1 MSLAI
6 TIVAIIVL
14 ASVFIVTMSDMPSE
28 AMYTRFVQEVTN
40 VESAIYEYRLQNA
53 KYGDSEEKVNAGF
66 EKVMLFNAP
75 ADFMSF
81 DKNDGVTTG
90 YLINLATISYTN
102 AEFGQ
107 GYATTEKTFT
117 FEQDDVYVYDA
128 TGSVFYVKGIN
139 YKKTRIY
146 SLANASSLNEDSTVD
161 GPIISNIVV
170 TSGEMENP
178 DGTFSKTNAKA
189 KILVSAFPRNDGA
202 LTVVVRNNVAEKVD
216 ESTGTYATQVLRNGT
231 YSVIVTEEG
240 GGRTV
245 TQVTVTGIQE
255 SVEPPTNLSMRIND
269 GATTTQIQKVTIDLR
284 ADGAIWMMI
293 TKDKPEKPDSRDSG
307 WQRYQERFDYELG
320 NTEGKVTLYAWFK
333 DDLYN
338 VADTIVQASI
348 IYDGTPPTTAAPTLT
363 QSGPY
368 IIVGSNQT
376 DRQTKQDV
384 LLANTEY
391 GFAEYDGTNV
401 GEFVW
406 GKNSVVTVPKN
417 KQLYVFATR
426 TKDEAGNTSTSEYAE
441 LYINYD
447 FIIEFRLE
455 EYGEVYATMTA
466 NAGEV
471 ATLPSDIPTKL
482 GYNFAGWSSLPNQI
496 TGIPAGGSYLAADD
510 GIMVKKL
517 YAAWAPR
524 TDIPYTVKHY
534 VEKLDIAGQYE
545 LRLEE
550 KLEGTTGNDV
560 YAVAKNTGEFE
571 GLIENTVHSNRLVMA
586 KIQVDG
592 STVLSIYYTRQKFNL
607 TVTAENG
614 SATGTTLEVPVETL
628 IKISNTSDE
637 GYQFGRWTIEGEP
650 DNSEYYKNF
659 VNNNGVL
666 ESYATFKMLGHDTVL
681 VAKNIAKI
689 YNIEYHLDGGTVEKE
704 NPTTYSRETEAFTLN
719 NPVKI
724 GYNFVGWQGTGVA
737 GTELNVTIDQ
747 TKIPIMSDRVYY
759 AVYEPLPE
767 LLTLE
772 ADPYTPTNDVVRV
785 KVSCMD
791 PELLI
796 QYKIGELGTW
806 ENYTTIISVDENTT
820 VYARALRNGLKIDE
834 DQMVI
839 ANIDRQKP
847 VITTLAVSENWE
859 PGTRLRIKIVAT
871 DDVGMGKYVITNSS
885 VEPNDVEFAESDE
898 PVIVDNGINY
908 AWAQDLAGNVTSKP
922 FYVWDIGETENRKMY
937 AILIEE
943 KQLIISGSGTTKNYT
958 SENEV
963 PYTLYKDSIESVRID
978 KGVTTIG
985 NYVMS
990 NLRNMKTLNIG
1001 PTLTTFKE
1009 NSLMYSNN
1017 YTAITIDSKN
1027 TSFSYENYT
1036 LYDKAKSHIYMH
1048 STKDVEQFF
1057 TIKES
1062 VLSIGNYA
1070 FYDNDK
1076 LLKITANSNASL
1088 GNSALEN
1095 MDNLFEITGM
1105 IGGTSLGNR
1114 AFADCRKLETLSVST
1129 TLETIGTEAFLN
1141 TASLEK
1147 ISLPKTVTTV
1157 GREDLTSSGV
1167 FRNIGIYTVEG
1178 IGTVE
1183 YYQSARNMRN
1193 YAIKYSDEANF
1204 VMIDDVSPAL
1214 NSLKITSPATGTYA
1228 QGTKVEFTA
1237 EYDEELST
1245 SHADGIPTL
1254 VIKVGDG
1261 TNKTITTS
1269 EYKGSTI
1276 VYTYTIESDDS
1287 GVISLISY
1295 AGKVYDLLNNATT
1308 ITSATLT
1315 GNVIT
1320 VDTVI
1325 KLEDGNVTTYYIKL
1339 QDAIN
1344 AAKSRPET
1352 ASKITVLKDLTE
1364 SVQITSDKYLDI
1376 DMNGK
1381 VLTGESGKETVRNQG
1396 RVTIRNN
1403 GKITSDAIVISNQSG
1418 AVIALDAMT
1427 INSSSTE
1434 NPAVSI
1440 AGGAT
1445 FEANASSIMGAYI
1458 AVENSGQSTITAT
1471 TIKSNSREA
1480 IINNKDSVLT
1490 ITESEVTATLDS
1502 EDMATVIIVEGA
1514 TAMVEETTISTST
1527 GTAIRNAGDLGIK
1540 GTSLITGL
1548 TALKNTGETRIET
1561 ATLSNSGAAYS
1572 TVINDG
1578 KLELHSGIIVSGQA
1592 NALTNSSDVLMK
1604 GGTITSESPTENTI
1618 ENAITAKFEI
1628 TGGNVYSKDN
1638 TAIANVG
1645 TLVISGTPTIT
1656 SEGNDTI
1663 TNTVSGTINMS
1674 GGTIEQLN
1682 KDSAAIR
1689 NEKTLNI
1696 AGGKITSNGRYGIIT
1711 DEVSTLSID
1720 GIEII
1725 GSTDGETA
1733 AIHNKSVNEV
1743 KVIGATIDVTS
1754 TAENAYGIYNDS
1766 PKGKLIFRDGTVKA
1780 TATHAEGIAVYNR
1793 EGNFTFGNSADAI
1806 VVKTPV
1812 ADGSEYGYYAESG
1825 ELDFYD
1831 GKIIGDEGKSI
1842 YGTVNR
1848 RPESSYVSK
1857 TAANGRETALLIV
1870 DTIKPSVTLGID
1882 YAVWRNEELTLTGR
1896 ATDYAAGIKAFA
1908 FTKTNAEPET
1918 EEWNYLTTPVQ
1929 ELEREL
1935 KVSEYSDF
1943 YFHVIDEA
1951 GNYAISN
1958 VVTALFDNVPPT
1970 IESIMQNP
1978 VSDTWTKGP
1987 ATVTVTAKDEVSK
2000 INRFEITTTY
2010 RHEQAAGSYTE
2021 ITPVSSFNRTFTSNN
2036 QRWHIYIKDQAGNVA
2051 YADWEVSNI
2060 DSIEPSITLEL
2071 VRYESTA
2078 AYVKVTVEDSESGVA
2093 DLYVNGVKQSNFT
2106 INTDTKKEMT
2116 YAIENSGIYTFKA
2129 TDKVGNEGIKDV
2141 PVYAISYD
2149 KNGGDGVVA
2158 SQIKVEGMNL
2168 QVADNGFTREGY
2180 SFMHWNT
2187 KPDGT
2192 GDTYPIG
2199 SMYTKD
2205 ESVMMYAI
2213 WKDITAPE
2221 FVDVKTAAT
2230 WTPGSNVQLEIV
2242 STDNLAVTKYQIT
2255 TTNTAPTTWETS
2267 PIIEVNTT
2275 ATDLYAWISD
2285 DAGNVTSTAFK
2296 LYDISSST
2304 SPKSVVAILKDITK
2318 NYLILSIE
2326 GKGATK
2332 DFDETSIPWLGESTR
2347 VKEANIAAGVTKIG
2361 KYVLSNLSG
2370 VEKIIIT
2377 STVVSIDIRAFVH
2390 TNNFNE
2396 IVVEGNNFAY
2406 VDGVLYDGLKQTLYI
2421 STTKNANTALTTP
2434 DGLLEIAPYAFE
2446 ESKFE
2451 TIQIFGNIDIPEG
2464 AFKNATSLKE
2474 IISNNGIGGKSIG
2487 MGAFEGCLS
2496 LEEIDLS
2503 KELEL
2508 LGDRAF
2514 YDARMLDSIIISK
2527 YITSLGGETIFV
2539 NIGAN
2544 AVTNNVY
2551 YYESNALMSEYATT
2565 FSTQATF
2572 IPIDDVKPTITS
2584 VIINDG
2590 AEYTKTPVVT
2600 LDITAWD
2607 NHEEKYLYITEDS
2620 KYIPTGIE
2628 LGWIPFN
2635 AEQEYEFEAGNGV
2648 KNVYVWVKD
2657 AEDNVSDNYATDS
2670 IILVQY
2676 DFELH
2681 GSEDIVQYVDT
2692 TGKDYFIYREKG
2704 FDIDGEGITV
2714 NVEGTVNHKATGTYE
2729 IKHHIMFETTLIE
2742 TITRTVDII
2751 PNTWNST
2758 VYTDG
2763 NYKFV
2768 THNNGYAK
2776 IIGINAL
2783 TGFTEIDFP
2792 ETVSNGGTSY
2802 KVIDFGDGTNS
2813 VLPANTDIT
2822 KIVLSEGTINVS
2834 KNAFNKSYALCELE
2848 YSDALMSISEYAF
2861 ANSHATYEEVL
2872 INDNVR
2878 IVKSNAF
2885 ENTKISNIVIEGGV
2899 YEIQEHAF
2907 KASNSG
2913 SAESELN
2920 IPASVKVIGR
2930 EAFYGVDLNRISV
2943 DSANTVYK
2951 EIYNQFLVDI
2961 AGEQLLKYVTGNSA
2975 KEVVIPEGITKI
2987 CYGAFAESNNVQK
3000 VTFNGTETVIME
3012 NAFRD
3017 AAKLKTIE
3025 NYEKVEDVQKY
3036 AFANTA
3042 IEEFD
3047 ISENLKTIGEYAFYN
3062 AKLKTASVREN
3073 VTSIGSQAFGNMST
3087 FTSAVFEGVPTIAG
3101 DTFKGSANM
3110 KHILAL
3116 DLNTII
3122 PVTGTLEVEANVI
3135 VYVLMPEENY
3145 EKHATWGVLGVD
3157 RIRPIAEIV
3166 GDKEMTL
3173 EYDSIYNEQGIKLF
3187 GEHLPTGEG
3196 QSSYIEE
3203 FKATKESNL
3212 DVAILGDYT
3221 ITYTIH
3227 YKDEEVLEIERI
3239 IHIVDTTPPEI
3250 LSVVISDS
3258 WAPGNTLE
3266 LAVDAEDGY
3275 DDKQEL
3281 QYAIA
3286 DVNMGGREGML
3297 TWVSNP
3303 NLPIA
3308 GTTNYIYVKDKSN
3321 NIANTLVYAWDISKN
3336 TDKKVYAYYNN
3347 ESILEVEGYGETL
3360 EITNVGETPW
3370 NAYNSKIKTLQ
3381 VNEGTT
3387 HLGKQ
3392 IVSGLEAVEKI
3403 TLPKTLTTIA
3413 LDAFA
3418 KTNNFSEITIASD
3431 NEIFKVLN
3439 LYTLIDVNETTIYAH
3454 SRRDTN
3460 ATYTVPN
3467 TVTTVAPFAFYR
3479 NDNLTNVHIITSFD
3493 VGESAFE
3500 NCTNLETI
3508 EGAEIGVN
3516 YIGSN
3521 AFKGCYALGD
3531 ITIQKTVTEIGT
3543 EMFVNV
3549 PGPVSYYASC
3559 KIVKAYAKANPD
3571 ETEWILIDDVPPT
3584 TDAPTL
3590 KASSSTIVATL
3601 NQYDEDTALTVVQYN
3616 IRLATGDYDNTKWQ
3630 EASYFLNLQAST
3642 GYYVKTKVTDSN
3654 YNTSESEETYIVT
3667 EAVPDDIQIYAMPVT
3682 PTNQAVTVVI
3692 EWPENEIEALYGD
3705 EWPEEV
3711 DVERQVGTQLS
3722 GEALPNWKE
3731 VIGTATEDPNKS
3743 STEVIVED
3751 YGTTVY
3757 ARLFDGTN
3765 YTAKNISLTVLNID
3779 KVPPQGTVI
3788 INSNDIETLT
3798 EEVELTLVATDDR
3811 SDTQGGVK
3819 MGVKYYYATEEEN
3832 PDLTNATWQV
3842 YTEGVTKYNYT
3853 LEKAETASR
3862 VAKVNVWYKDAA
3874 GNISEKTSDTIILIA
3889 GSVRLKEGTETTY
3902 YYKLKDAAEKAS
3914 KENPTDP
3921 SRITLLRNIQQEG
3934 TVTFVEGQNII
3945 LEMNGL
3951 AITQTSN
3958 ESVTALENHGVLAI
3972 RNAQGKVDS
3981 NIVVTTTTGDAVGI
3995 YNTGLLDVD
4004 DVTIDVTA
4012 PTGTATAIH
4021 NKNIK

>member
-1 MSLAI
+1 
-6 TIVAIIVL
+6 
-14 ASVFIVTMSDMPSE
+14 MSDLPTE

-81 DKNDGVTTG
+81 DKGDGVTTG

-107 GYATTEKTFT
+107 GYETTEKTFT
-117 FEQDDVYVYDA
+117 FDQDDVYVYDA
-128 TGSVFYVKGIN
+128 TGSVYYVKGIE
-139 YKKTRIY
+139 YKKTRVY

-170 TSGEMENP
+170 TSGEIENP
-178 DGTFSKTNAKA
+178 DGTTSKTNAKA
-189 KILVSAFPRNDGA
+189 KILVSAFPRNDGV

-231 YSVIVTEEG
+231 YSIIVTEEG

-255 SVEPPTNLSMRIND
+255 SVEPPKNLSMRIND
-269 GATTTQIQKVTIDLR
+269 GAATTQIQRVTIDLR
-284 ADGAIWMMI
+284 ADGATWMMI
-293 TKDKPEKPDSRDSG
+293 TKEPNKPSSRDSK

-333 DDLYN
+333 DDLNN

-348 IYDGTPPTTAAPTLT
+348 IYDGTPPTTNQPTLT

-368 IIVGSNQT
+368 IIIGSNQT
-376 DRQTKQDV
+376 DRQTKTEI

-391 GFAEYDGTNV
+391 GFAEYDGTNA

-455 EYGEVYATMTA
+455 EFGEVYATMTA

-482 GYNFAGWSSLPNQI
+482 GYHFAGWSEQPNQVA
-496 TGIPAGGSYLAADD
+496 GIPAGGSYLAADD
-510 GIMVKKL
+510 GVMIKKL

-534 VEKLDIAGQYE
+534 VEKLDIAGQYD

-571 GLIENTVHSNRLVMA
+571 GLIENTSHPNRLVMA

-607 TVTAENG
+607 TVTAEHG
-614 SATGTTLEVPVETL
+614 SATGTTLEIPVETL
-628 IKISNTSDE
+628 VKISNTPDE
-637 GYQFGRWTIEGEP
+637 GYQFDRWTIENEP
-650 DNSEYYKNF
+650 DGSDYYKNF

-681 VAKNIAKI
+681 IAKNIAKL
-689 YNIEYHLDGGTVEKE
+689 YNIEYHLDGGAVEKE
-704 NPTTYSRETEAFTLN
+704 NPVTYSRETEAFTLN
-719 NPVKI
+719 NPVKT
-724 GYNFVGWQGTGVA
+724 GYNFVGWQGTGIA
-737 GTELNVTIDQ
+737 GTEPNVTIDV

-767 LLTLE
+767 LLTME
-772 ADPYTPTNDVVRV
+772 ADPYVPTNDVVRV

-796 QYKIGELGTW
+796 QYKVGNLGTW
-806 ENYTTIISVDENTT
+806 ENYTATINVDENTT

-834 DQMVI
+834 EQIVI
-839 ANIDRQKP
+839 ANIDREKP
-847 VITTLAVSENWE
+847 VITTLMVSENWE
-859 PGTRLRIKIVAT
+859 PGTRLKIRIVAT
-871 DDVGMGKYVITNSS
+871 DDVGMGKYIITNSN
-885 VEPNDVEFAESDE
+885 VEPADSAFSESDE

-908 AWAQDLAGNVTSKP
+908 AWAQDLAGNVTSKA
-922 FYVWDIGETENRKMY
+922 FFVWDIGETENRRMY

-943 KQLIISGSGTTKNYT
+943 TYLIISGSGTTKSYS

-963 PYTLYKDSIESVRID
+963 PYTLYKDKIETVRID

-985 NYVMS
+985 NYAMS

-1001 PTLTTFKE
+1001 PTLTTFE
-1009 NSLMYSNN
+1009 DNALMYSNN
-1017 YTAITIDSKN
+1017 YNIITIDAKN
-1027 TSFSYENYT
+1027 TSFSYEDFT
-1036 LYDKAKSHIYMH
+1036 LYDKSKSHIYMH
-1048 STKDVEQFF
+1048 STKDAAQFF
-1057 TIKES
+1057 TIENT
-1062 VLSIGNYA
+1062 VTSIGNYA

-1076 LLKITANSNASL
+1076 ILKITANSNASL

-1105 IGGTSLGNR
+1105 IGGTSIGNR
-1114 AFADCRKLETLSVST
+1114 AFADCRKLETMSVST
-1129 TLETIGTEAFLN
+1129 VLETIGTEAFLN

-1147 ISLPKTVTTV
+1147 ISLPKTVTLV
-1157 GREDLTSSGV
+1157 GKEDLSSSGV
-1167 FRNIGIYTVEG
+1167 FKNIGIYTVEG
-1178 IGTVE
+1178 KGTVE
-1183 YYQSARNMRN
+1183 YYQSARKMRN
-1193 YAIKYSDEANF
+1193 YALAYSDEANF

-1214 NSLKITSPATGTYA
+1214 NALKITSPVTGTYA
-1228 QGTKVEFTA
+1228 QGTKVEITA

-1245 SHADGIPTL
+1245 SHADGKPTL
-1254 VIKVGDG
+1254 VIKVGNG
-1261 TNKTITTS
+1261 TSKTVTTS
-1269 EYKGSTI
+1269 EYKGNTI
-1276 VYTYTIESDDS
+1276 VYTYTIEADDV

-1295 AGKVYDLLNNATT
+1295 TGKVYDLLNNVTT

-1315 GNVIT
+1315 GNTIT

-1325 KLEDGNVTTYYIKL
+1325 RLEEGSVTTYYIKL

-1352 ASKITVLKDLTE
+1352 PSKITVLRDLTE
-1364 SVQITSDKYLDI
+1364 SVQILSDKYLDI
-1376 DMNGK
+1376 NMNGK
-1381 VLTGESGKETVRNQG
+1381 VLTGESDRETIRNQG
-1396 RVTIRNN
+1396 KVTIRNN
-1403 GKITSDAIVISNQSG
+1403 GKITSDTIVLANQSG
-1418 AVIALDAMT
+1418 ASLALEGMT
-1427 INSSSTE
+1427 INSSSVE
-1434 NPAVSI
+1434 NPAVVV

-1445 FEANASSIMGAYI
+1445 FEVETSSIMGAYRTI
-1458 AVENSGQSTITAT
+1458 ENSGQTTIRST
-1471 TIKSNSREA
+1471 TIKSTAQEA
-1480 IINNKDSVLT
+1480 IFNNKDSVLN
-1490 ITESEVTATLDS
+1490 IIESEVTATLDNEELSAIVVS
-1502 EDMATVIIVEGA
+1502 EGATVI
-1514 TAMVEETTISTST
+1514 VEETTISTQN
-1527 GTAIRNAGDLGIK
+1527 GIALRNAGNLEIK
-1540 GTSLITGL
+1540 GTSLLTGL
-1548 TALKNTGETRIET
+1548 TALKNTGDARIDT
-1561 ATLSNSGAAYS
+1561 ATLSNSTAAYP

-1578 KLELHSGIIVSGQA
+1578 KVEINSGMIVSGLS
-1592 NALTNSSDVLMK
+1592 NAIVNSSDLLIK
-1604 GGTITSESPTENTI
+1604 GGSITSESVTENTI
-1618 ENAITAKFEI
+1618 ENTLTAKTEI
-1628 TGGNVYSKDN
+1628 TGGTIYSKN
-1638 TAIANVG
+1638 TTAIANEG
-1645 TLVISGTPTIT
+1645 TLAISGSATIT

-1663 TNTVSGTINMS
+1663 TNKVAGIINMS

-1682 KDSAAIR
+1682 IDGAAIR

-1696 AGGKITSNGRYGIIT
+1696 TDGKITSNGRYGIIT
-1711 DEVSTLSID
+1711 EEVSNLSID
-1720 GIEII
+1720 SLEIT
-1725 GSTDGETA
+1725 GTTDGDTSG
-1733 AIHNKSVNEV
+1733 IHNKSVNEV
-1743 KVIGATIDVTS
+1743 KITGSTINVVAT
-1754 TAENAYGIYNDS
+1754 AGNAYGIYNDS
-1766 PKGKLIFRDGTVKA
+1766 PRANLIFRDSTVKA
-1780 TATHAEGIAVYNR
+1780 ESPYAQGFAVYNR
-1793 EGNFTFGNSADAI
+1793 DGKFTLGNSADTI
-1806 VVKTPV
+1806 VVRTPV
-1812 ADGSEYGYYAESG
+1812 AEGSEYGYYAESG
-1825 ELDFYD
+1825 EFAFYD
-1831 GKIIGDEGKSI
+1831 GKVIGDEGKSI
-1842 YGTVNR
+1842 YGTVNT
-1848 RPESSYVSK
+1848 RPESSYVNK
-1857 TAANGRETALLIV
+1857 TSAGGRETALLIV
-1870 DTIKPSVTLGID
+1870 DTIKPSVSLRID
-1882 YAVWRNEELTLTGR
+1882 YSTWRNEALTLTGR
-1896 ATDYAAGIKAFA
+1896 ATDYSAGIKAYA
-1908 FTKTNAEPET
+1908 FTKTNAEPEA
-1918 EEWNYLTTPVQ
+1918 ENWNYLTTPVQ

-1935 KVSEYSDF
+1935 RVSEYSDF

-1958 VVTALFDNVPPT
+1958 VITALFDNVPPR
-1970 IESIMQNP
+1970 IESIIQNP
-1978 VSDTWTKGP
+1978 VSETWTKGP

-2000 INRFEITTTY
+2000 INLFEITTIY
-2010 RHEQAAGSYTE
+2010 RHEQAAGNYTE

-2036 QRWHIYIKDQAGNVA
+2036 QRWHIYIKDQAGNVT
-2051 YADWEVSNI
+2051 YAEWEVSNI
-2060 DSIEPSITLEL
+2060 DSNAPTITLEL
-2071 VRYESTA
+2071 VEYESTA
-2078 AYVKVTVEDSESGVA
+2078 AYVKVTAEDFESGVA

-2106 INTDTKKEMT
+2106 VNTDGKKEMT

-2129 TDKVGNEGIKDV
+2129 TDKVGNEAIKDV

-2192 GDTYPIG
+2192 GDTYPLG

-2213 WKDITAPE
+2213 WKDITNPE
-2221 FVDVKTAAT
+2221 FVDIKTAAS

-2242 STDNLAVTKYQIT
+2242 ATDNLAVTKYQIT
-2255 TTNTAPTTWETS
+2255 TTNTTPTTWETS
-2267 PIIEVNTT
+2267 PIIEVSTT
-2275 ATDLYAWISD
+2275 ETNLYAWIAD
-2285 DAGNVTSTAFK
+2285 DAGNTASMAFK
-2296 LYDISSST
+2296 MYDIST
-2304 SPKSVVAILKDITK
+2304 NTNPKSVVAITKDITK
-2318 NYLILSIE
+2318 NRLILSIE

-2332 DFDETSIPWLGESTR
+2332 DFDEASVPWLIESTR
-2347 VKEANIAAGVTKIG
+2347 IKEANISAGVTKIG
-2361 KYVLSNLSG
+2361 KYVLSNLNS

-2377 STVVSIDIRAFVH
+2377 STVVSIDKTAFVH
-2390 TNNFNE
+2390 TNNFDE
-2396 IVVEGNNFAY
+2396 IVVEGNNFAFIE
-2406 VDGVLYDGLKQTLYI
+2406 GVFYDGLKQLLYI
-2421 STTKNANTALTTP
+2421 STTKNTNKELTTP
-2434 DGLLEIAPYAFE
+2434 EGLLEIAPYAFE
-2446 ESKFE
+2446 ESNLEKV
-2451 TIQIFGNIDIPEG
+2451 QIFNNIDIPEG

-2503 KELEL
+2503 KDLEL

-2514 YDARMLDSIIISK
+2514 YDARMLDSIIVGK
-2527 YITSLGGETIFV
+2527 KITSLGGETIFV

-2551 YYESNALMSEYATT
+2551 YYESNALMSEYAAR
-2565 FSTQATF
+2565 FNTQATF

-2584 VIINDG
+2584 VLINNG

-2600 LDITAWD
+2600 LDIVASD

-2620 KYIPTGIE
+2620 KYVPTGIE

-2648 KNVYVWVKD
+2648 KSVYVWVKD
-2657 AEDNVSDNYATDS
+2657 AANNVSDNYATDS
-2670 IILVQY
+2670 ITVVQY
-2676 DFELH
+2676 EFELH

-2692 TGKDYFIYREKG
+2692 TGKDYFIYREQG
-2704 FDIDGEGITV
+2704 FDIDGEGVTV
-2714 NVEGTVNHKATGTYE
+2714 EVEGTVNHKATGTYE
-2729 IKHHIMFETTLIE
+2729 IKHKIMFDTTLIE
-2742 TITRTVDII
+2742 TITRTVKII
-2751 PNTWNST
+2751 PNTWNTT

-2768 THNNGYAK
+2768 THAGGYAK
-2776 IIGINAL
+2776 IVGINAL

-2802 KVIDFGDGTNS
+2802 KVIDFGDGTNP
-2813 VLPANTDIT
+2813 VLPANTDVT
-2822 KIVLSEGTINVS
+2822 KITFSEGTINVG

-2848 YSDALMSISEYAF
+2848 YTDALMSIGEYAF
-2861 ANSHATYEEVL
+2861 ANSHATYEELL

-2878 IVKSNAF
+2878 IVRASAF
-2885 ENTKISNIVIEGGV
+2885 ENTKIKNIIIEDGV
-2899 YEIQEHAF
+2899 YEIADYAF

-2913 SAESELN
+2913 SAESELK
-2920 IPASVKVIGR
+2920 IPASIRAIGK

-2961 AGEQLLKYVTGNSA
+2961 AGTQLLKYVTGNSA
-2975 KEVVIPEGITKI
+2975 KETTIPEGIGTI
-2987 CYGAFAESNNVQK
+2987 CQGAFAESNSLQK
-3000 VTFNGTETVIME
+3000 VTFNGTETTIMS

-3017 AAKLKTIE
+3017 STKLKTIE
-3025 NYEKVEDVQKY
+3025 NYSAVGSVGGY
-3036 AFANTA
+3036 AFANT
-3042 IEEFD
+3042 ILEEFIVSD
-3047 ISENLKTIGEYAFYN
+3047 NLITIGEFAFSN
-3062 AKLKTASVREN
+3062 TKLKTASIKKN
-3073 VTSIGSQAFGNMST
+3073 VTSIGNQAFGNMTT
-3087 FTSAVFEGVPTIAG
+3087 FTSVVFEGAPTIAG
-3101 DTFKGSANM
+3101 DTFKGSTNM
-3110 KHILAL
+3110 QHLLAL
-3116 DLNTII
+3116 DLNKII
-3122 PVTGTLEVEANVI
+3122 PVNGTLQVENKVI
-3135 VYVLMPEENY
+3135 VYVLMPEQNY
-3145 EKHATWGVLGVD
+3145 ENDPTWGVLGTD
-3157 RIRPIAEIV
+3157 RIRPVAEIV
-3166 GDKEMTL
+3166 GEKEITL

-3196 QSSYIEE
+3196 QSSYLPD
-3203 FKATKESNL
+3203 FKSTKESNL
-3212 DVAILGDYT
+3212 DVTILGDYT
-3221 ITYTIH
+3221 VKYTIH
-3227 YKDEEVLEIERI
+3227 YKDEEIFELIRT

-3250 LSVVISDS
+3250 ISVVISEG
-3258 WAPGNTLE
+3258 WGPGNTLL
-3266 LAVDAEDGY
+3266 LAVNAQDGY
-3275 DDKQEL
+3275 DSKQEL

-3286 DVNMGGREGML
+3286 DVNMAGREGML
-3297 TWVSNP
+3297 TWTPGSTEETVS
-3303 NLPIA
+3303 LAIA

-3321 NIANTLVYAWDISKN
+3321 NIAETLVYAWDISKN

-3347 ESILEVEGYGETL
+3347 DSILEVEGNGETL

-3370 NAYNSKIKTLQ
+3370 KEYNNKIKTLQ

-3387 HLGKQ
+3387 HLGKR
-3392 IVSGLEAVEKI
+3392 IVSGLEVVEKI
-3403 TLPKTLTTIA
+3403 TLPATLTNIA

-3418 KTNNFSEITIASD
+3418 KTNNFSEITVASD
-3431 NEIFKVLN
+3431 NERFKVLN
-3439 LYTLIDVNETTIYAH
+3439 LYTLIDMDETTIYAH

-3460 ATYTVPN
+3460 SSYTVPN
-3467 TVTTVAPFAFYR
+3467 TVTIIAPFAFYR
-3479 NDNLTNVHIITSFD
+3479 NDNLVNVHIITPFD

-3500 NCTNLETI
+3500 NCTNLKTI
-3508 EGAEIGVN
+3508 EGAEIGRT

-3521 AFKGCYALGD
+3521 AFKGCYALED
-3531 ITIQKTVTEIGT
+3531 ITLQKTITEIGT

-3559 KIVKAYAKANPD
+3559 KIVKAYAKANPN

-3584 TDAPTL
+3584 TDAPVL

-3601 NQYDEDTALTVVQYN
+3601 KQYDEDTALTAVQYN
-3616 IRLATGDYDNTKWQ
+3616 IRIEDGDYDDTKWQ
-3630 EASYFLNLQAST
+3630 DASYFLNLKAST
-3642 GYYVKTKVTDSN
+3642 GYYVKTKATDSN

-3667 EAVPDDIQIYAMPVT
+3667 EAVPDNIRIYAMPVT

-3711 DVERQVGTQLS
+3711 DVERQIGTQLS
-3722 GEALPNWKE
+3722 GEALPNWNE
-3731 VIGTATEDPNKS
+3731 VTGTAMADPNKS
-3743 STEVIVED
+3743 STEVIVDD

-3798 EEVELTLVATDDR
+3798 EDVKLTLVATDDR

-3819 MGVKYYYATEEEN
+3819 MGVHYYYATEEEN
-3832 PDLTNATWQV
+3832 PDLTKVSWKA
-3842 YTEGVTKYNYT
+3842 YTEGVTTYDYT
-3853 LEKAETASR
+3853 LEKAVTASR

-3874 GNISEKTSDTIILIA
+3874 GNISEKASDTITLIA
-3889 GSVRLKEGTETTY
+3889 GSVRLKEGTQTTY
-3902 YYKLKDAAEKAS
+3902 YYKLKDAVNAAS
-3914 KENPTDP
+3914 KANPAEA

-3934 TVTFVEGQNII
+3934 KVTFAEGQNII

-3958 ESVTALENHGVLAI
+3958 STITALENNGILAI
-3972 RNAQGKVDS
+3972 RNAQGGVPS
-3981 NIVVTTTTGDAVGI
+3981 SIVVTTTTGNAVGI
-3995 YNTGLLDVD
+3995 YNTGLLDMD
-4004 DVTIDVTA
+4004 DVSVEVTA
-4012 PTGTATAIH
+4012 PGGTATAIH